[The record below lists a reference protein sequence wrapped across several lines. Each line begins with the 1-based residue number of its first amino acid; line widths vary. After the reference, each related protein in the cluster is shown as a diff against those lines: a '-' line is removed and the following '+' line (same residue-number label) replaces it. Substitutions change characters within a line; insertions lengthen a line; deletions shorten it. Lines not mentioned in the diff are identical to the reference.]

1 MQIKFYFILAFLL
14 NQFSFSQEILGNYC
28 SNPTNKNNVK
38 VNKACFVFKSDFTFE
53 EYSINHIV
61 SETKGK
67 YEIKKKFL
75 ILYYDDVS
83 LQNKSYKFK
92 IIKNK
97 NDILVIKGLNNPEK
111 YYLIKTTNLL
121 ITSFSKTHK
130 SLLLTI

>member
-14 NQFSFSQEILGNYC
+14 NQFSFSQEISGNYC
-28 SNPTNKNNVK
+28 SNPTNKNNVE
-38 VNKACFVFKSDFTFE
+38 VNKTCFVFKPDFTFE

-67 YEIKKKFL
+67 YEIKKSFL
-75 ILYYDDVS
+75 ILYYDDIS

-97 NDILVIKGLNNPEK
+97 DDILVIKGLNSKEK
-111 YYLIKTTNLL
+111 YYLKKTSN
-121 ITSFSKTHK
+121 F
-130 SLLLTI
+130 